1 MNKTKI
7 EWLNGGYTWN
17 PVTGCLHNCE
27 YCYAR
32 KFAKRFGSGLSK
44 DDGASLV
51 CLEERQKIK
60 GKYISLPY
68 DFNPTFHKYRLDEPQ
83 KCKKPQNIFV
93 CSMADL
99 FGDWVPDK
107 WIKAV
112 FDACEK
118 APQHRYL
125 FLTKNPNRYKDLH
138 RKEILSD
145 KFWFGITI
153 TKPLHLEML
162 PFIIGEYNFFLSY
175 EPIEEPIRDFPI
187 NFKWLILGAETGNRK
202 NKVIPKLEWL
212 ESIVKFCENRNI
224 PIFMKD
230 SLKGIW
236 GKELIQQYPWEVENA
251 KPN

>member
-1 MNKTKI
+1 MNLTKI
-7 EWLNGGYTWN
+7 EWCDRTFN

-32 KFAKRFGSGLSK
+32 KFAKRFGGGLSK

-68 DFNPTFHKYRLDEPQ
+68 DFNPTFHKYRLNEPQ
-83 KCKKPQNIFV
+83 KCKTPQNVFV

-99 FGDWVPDK
+99 FGDWVPDE

-125 FLTKNPNRYKDLH
+125 FLTKNSRRYAELQNKGLLP
-138 RKEILSD
+138 KGEN
-145 KFWFGITI
+145 FWWGITVD
-153 TKPLHLEML
+153 KPSRDLYS
-162 PFIIGEYNFFLSY
+162 PSGNVFVSY
-175 EPIEEPIRDFPI
+175 EPMIGDVYMGNVPS
-187 NFKWLILGAETGNRK
+187 NAKWVIIGALSGGKKQTKNENNRIK
-202 NKVIPKLEWL
+202 ELLDYW
-212 ESIVKFCENRNI
+212 SSHFIVKNSNI
-224 PIFMKD
+224 KIFMKD
-230 SLKGIW
+230 SLAGIW
-236 GKELIQQYPWEVENA
+236 GKELIQQYPWEV
-251 KPN
+251 